1 MHPPKMYEVELGS
14 ICSLDI
20 YKNSADDIKK
30 RQNIK
35 DLFFL
40 CQNFYHSF
48 IFTLYVNLRYFK
60 IKLFDLT

>member
-30 RQNIK
+30 GK
-35 DLFFL
+35 TLKLCFF
-40 CQNFYHSF
+40 
-48 IFTLYVNLRYFK
+48 
-60 IKLFDLT
+60 